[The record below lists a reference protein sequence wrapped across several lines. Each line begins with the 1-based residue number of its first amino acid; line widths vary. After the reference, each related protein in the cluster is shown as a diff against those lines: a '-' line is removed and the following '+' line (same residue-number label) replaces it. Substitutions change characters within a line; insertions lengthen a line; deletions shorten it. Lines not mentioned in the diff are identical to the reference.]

1 MGPLA
6 RLIKKI
12 FGKKEEPKKDQ
23 LSVHQTK
30 QVADAIKKADAGE
43 FASSTKVAEIK
54 NKWIELTM
62 EVDIEYEKESAP
74 SKPATL
80 KEKVDIEY
88 EKASAPV
95 KAATPVAKAT
105 PAYQS
110 KDTKKSSAYHR
121 DDEDDDS
128 FVRNSL
134 YSAAAYSSD
143 SYSSIS
149 DSSSSCSSDSYS
161 SSSDSS
167 SSSSCDSSSW

>member
-1 MGPLA
+1 MGPLS

-12 FGKKEEPKKDQ
+12 FGKKEEPKKKQ

-30 QVADAIKKADAGE
+30 QVADAVKKADAGE
-43 FASSTKVAEIK
+43 FASPAKVAEIK
-54 NKWIELTM
+54 EKWSE
-62 EVDIEYEKESAP
+62 
-74 SKPATL
+74 PAL

-95 KAATPVAKAT
+95 AKATPAQHDPSKGVKAKTTPAYHDPNKGVKAKAT
-105 PAYQS
+105 PAY
-110 KDTKKSSAYHR
+110 HR
-121 DDEDDDS
+121 DDDEDDS
-128 FVRNSL
+128 FVRNSF
-134 YSAAAYSSD
+134 YSASAYSSD

>member
-12 FGKKEEPKKDQ
+12 FGKKEEPKKEQ

-30 QVADAIKKADAGE
+30 QVADAVKKADAGE
-43 FASSTKVAEIK
+43 FASPAEVVNLK
-54 NKWIELTM
+54 EKWIE
-62 EVDIEYEKESAP
+62 P
-74 SKPATL
+74 TL
-80 KEKVDIEY
+80 KVKVDIEY

-95 KAATPVAKAT
+95 AKAT
-105 PAYQS
+105 PAQHDPS
-110 KDTKKSSAYHR
+110 KGVKAKATPAYHR
-121 DDEDDDS
+121 DDEDDS
-128 FVRNSL
+128 FVRNSF

-143 SYSSIS
+143 SYSGS